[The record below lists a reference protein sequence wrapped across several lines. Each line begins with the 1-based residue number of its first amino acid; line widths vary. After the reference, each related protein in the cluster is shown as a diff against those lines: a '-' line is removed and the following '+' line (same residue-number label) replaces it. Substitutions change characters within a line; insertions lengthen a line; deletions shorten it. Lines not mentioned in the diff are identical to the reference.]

1 MRRFPISILG
11 LTLALAACGS
21 EPRTGPEAGA
31 ALLEEVAAAMGGWE
45 TIEAIEREEL
55 EIRGTAWEPH
65 QAQFPGGILE
75 LANYESRLL
84 IDYTGPSMRIEFH
97 GERRYPAPGPVDF
110 LEVIDDDAGAVF
122 DLPEIP
128 SEDGAPEDLTNGQRM
143 RGSRFAARMRD
154 VERMSVRIAR
164 VARESETLIREPDRS
179 VDGTTFEV
187 LAYHD
192 GENSVELLL
201 NSTTKLPGRVI
212 VLETDPLYGDTQN
225 ELVLDDWRP
234 ARFPS
239 SAPGGE
245 WEIPIPF
252 RRTVF
257 LNGDRYREETVES
270 VAING
275 VFEAGAFDIPSTIR
289 ESPERG
295 DRVTSDIALRRAI
308 MGFGPLEGFG
318 SLPEVAPLDNVAPGV
333 WIAGGSSHNSL
344 VIEMSDHL
352 IVAGTPLFD
361 ERSIGVIEALN
372 VRFPEKQVRHA
383 VVSHFHADH
392 SGGVRAYAA
401 LGATIVAHESI
412 APFLEVVLS
421 RPRTIRPDALSG
433 QDGRPTIR
441 RVSESDEVSDGS
453 RTVRFLHV
461 PNEHA
466 NGMLIV
472 YVADANVVFVSDLYS
487 PPNPVDATD
496 ANARAF
502 FDTVIAHGLDVET
515 VVGAHGSMGPFS
527 ALARVMGAGESSP
540 E

>member
-1 MRRFPISILG
+1 MRRLSISILG
-11 LTLALAACGS
+11 IALVLAACGS
-21 EPRTGPEAGA
+21 EPRIGPEAGA

-55 EIRGTAWEPH
+55 EIQGTAWEPH

-75 LANYESRLL
+75 LADYESRLL
-84 IDYTGPSMRIEFH
+84 IDYAGPSMRLEFR
-97 GERRYPAPGPVDF
+97 GERHYPAPGPVAF

-122 DLPEIP
+122 DLEETP
-128 SEDGAPEDLTNGQRM
+128 SDEAASEGWTNGQRM
-143 RGSRFAARMRD
+143 RGSRFAARIRD
-154 VERMSVRIAR
+154 LERMPVRIAQ
-164 VARESETLIREPDRS
+164 VARASETLNREPDRS
-179 VDGTTFEV
+179 VDGTTYEV

-192 GENSVELLL
+192 GANPVELLVDPA
-201 NSTTKLPGRVI
+201 TKLPGRVI

-225 ELVLDDWRP
+225 EMVLDDWRP
-234 ARFPS
+234 TRF
-239 SAPGGE
+239 SASGPGGE
-245 WEIPIPF
+245 REIPVPF

-257 LNGDRYREETVES
+257 LNGDRYREEAVQS

-275 VFEAGAFDIPSTIR
+275 VFQAGSFDIPAPIR

-295 DRVTSDIALRRAI
+295 ERVTSDIALRRAV

-318 SLPEVAPLDNVAPGV
+318 SLPEVAPLENVAPGV
-333 WIAGGSSHNSL
+333 WIAAGSSHNSL
-344 VIEMSDHL
+344 IIEMMDHL

-361 ERSIGVIEALN
+361 ERSTGVIEALN
-372 VRFPEKQVRHA
+372 VRFPEKPVRYA

-433 QDGRPTIR
+433 QDGRPTIQ
-441 RVSESDEVSDGS
+441 RVGASDEVSDGA

-461 PNEHA
+461 ANDHA
-466 NGMLIV
+466 DGMLMV
-472 YVADANVVFVSDLYS
+472 FVADVNVVFVSDLYS

-496 ANARAF
+496 RNARAF
-502 FDTVIAHGLDVET
+502 FDAVIAHGLDVET
-515 VVGAHGSMGPFS
+515 VVGAHGSTGPFS
-527 ALARVMGAGESSP
+527 ALARIMGSGDD
-540 E
+540 